1 MKVEQT
7 HHIDASERHADG
19 MYDWY
24 YEYHLY
30 RFTDGERTLVA
41 RSYADGTAEAHF
53 LCFEVQ
59 RKPLSVTAKD
69 IDDPLLK
76 QATLHL
82 RSIGKVSINYLSS
95 EGYAPLHA
103 EA

>member
-7 HHIDASERHADG
+7 HHIDASDRDANG
-19 MYDWY
+19 LYDWY

-30 RFTDGERTLVA
+30 RFSDGERTLVA
-41 RSYADGTAEAHF
+41 RSYTDGTEEAHF
-53 LCFEVQ
+53 LRFEVQ
-59 RKPLSVTAKD
+59 KKPLGVTAKD

-82 RSIGKVSINYLSS
+82 RSIGKVSIKYLGP